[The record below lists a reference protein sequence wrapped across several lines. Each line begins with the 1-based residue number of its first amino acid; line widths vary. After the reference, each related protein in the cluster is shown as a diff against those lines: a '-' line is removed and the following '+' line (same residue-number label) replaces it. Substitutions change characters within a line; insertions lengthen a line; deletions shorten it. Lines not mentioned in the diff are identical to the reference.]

1 LAPYDMITPEV
12 VLKSRLLWK
21 EIVTYTVN
29 ETWDFQD
36 MKDLWIH
43 IIMSDKI
50 DLLQEY
56 NNTRHYPIPHSYEE
70 LKLKKSSWL
79 SNEDQ

>member
-1 LAPYDMITPEV
+1 LAPYDMITPEI

-29 ETWDFQD
+29 ETWDFQN
-36 MKDLWIH
+36 MKDLWIR

-56 NNTRHYPIPHSYEE
+56 NNTRHYPIPHSCENLNLE
-70 LKLKKSSWL
+70 KSSWL
-79 SNEDQ
+79 SNEE